1 MAQPPEIKTVSYVR
15 IGEELVNTDDLTQ
28 AHKGCLATWLKLTY
42 LNNLF
47 MGKAKFTEKSK
58 RHELP

>member
-1 MAQPPEIKTVSYVR
+1 MAKPPEIKTISYVH

-28 AHKGCLATWLKLTY
+28 AQKSSLATWLKLTY

-47 MGKAKFTEKSK
+47 MGKAKFRKKNK
-58 RHELP
+58 RHELL